1 MGAHLTRRNVLL
13 AGLATAAVPGL
24 ASCGDGVAAPP
35 LARNGDVQL
44 PDYLPYGGV
53 QPDLPASKAGV
64 LGGYYHYPKH
74 PVAAAPEGPPAKGPA
89 IRVMT
94 LTFTPVPPPV
104 SKNPM
109 WRRLNE
115 SLGTELDFEIVPV
128 ANYPVKF
135 ALTIAGGRLPD
146 AMLVLPTAP
155 QQPAMLNSVFE
166 DLAPH
171 LSGGAVRRYPYLANI
186 LPSSWQ
192 PMVLAGG
199 LYGLPM
205 PRANSGSAMMYRADI
220 LKERGL
226 DPEPKSFREF
236 LRLCKDLSDPKRAR
250 YAVGDP
256 RTTLF
261 FVLEMLHGANYWRQ
275 RGGRFTWFLEE
286 SDILHQALDA
296 VRQLVRARTLH
307 PDGFTSVG
315 KFKDWFG
322 NGQIAINFD
331 GLSSWNQSLIQYG
344 ATDEKFDIDAMLA
357 PGFDGGKGSHW
368 AGPTNFAMLCLKKA
382 PKERVE
388 QLLRAF
394 DLMASPFGT
403 DHYLLRK
410 YGVEGHDFAFK
421 GPDPVLNPTGAL
433 NTGLPTPFVTDAPQA
448 IYYPADAEPVRRQHA
463 FQQRAVDMLVPDD
476 SYGLYSETNV
486 TYGQTAREE
495 IIEGPLK
502 GYMRGNAGWGDVQD
516 AVRHWRRTI
525 GDKTRREFEQHWAS
539 LRG

>member
-1 MGAHLTRRNVLL
+1 MSAHLTRRNVLL

-24 ASCGDGVAAPP
+24 AACGDGVAARP
-35 LARNGDVQL
+35 LAQNGNVRL
-44 PDYLPYGGV
+44 PDHIPYRGAL
-53 QPDLPASKAGV
+53 PDLPASKAGV
-64 LGGYYHYPKH
+64 LGGYFHYPKR
-74 PVAAAPEGPPAKGPA
+74 PVAAAPDGPPAKGPA
-89 IRVMT
+89 INVMT
-94 LTFTPVPPPV
+94 LTYTPVPPPV

-109 WRRLNE
+109 WRQLNE
-115 SLGTELDFEIVPV
+115 SLGTDLDFEIVPA

-135 ALTIAGGRLPD
+135 ALTIAGGNLPD
-146 AMLVLPTAP
+146 AMLVLPVAP
-155 QQPAMLNSVFE
+155 QQPAMLNALFE

-171 LSGGAVRRYPYLANI
+171 LSGSAVHRYPYLANI
-186 LPSSWQ
+186 PSSSWQ

-220 LKERGL
+220 LKRKDL
-226 DPEPKSFREF
+226 DPEPKSFKDF
-236 LRLCKDLSDPKRAR
+236 LQLCKDVSDPKHAK

-296 VRQLVRARTLH
+296 VRQLVKAQTLH
-307 PDGFTSVG
+307 PDGFTTLG

-331 GLSSWNQSLIQYG
+331 GLTAWNQNLTQYG
-344 ATDEKFDIDAMLA
+344 ATDKNFDVDAMLA
-357 PGFDGGKGSHW
+357 PGFDGGRGTHW

-382 PKERVE
+382 PEQRIE

-394 DLMASPFGT
+394 NLMASPFGT

-421 GPDPVLNPTGAL
+421 GPDPVLNPVGAL
-433 NTGLPTPFVTDAPQA
+433 DTGLPTNFVTDAPQA
-448 IYYPADAEPVRRQHA
+448 TYYPPDAEPVRRQHR
-463 FQQRAVDMLVPDD
+463 FQQRAVDILVPDD

-516 AVRHWRRTI
+516 AVQNWRRTI
-525 GDKTRREFEQHWAS
+525 GDKMRREFEQHWAS
-539 LRG
+539 VHG